1 MKEKDQAV
9 TFLGKDTEFEGT
21 LTFHG
26 AIRIDGHFKG
36 EITADGSLVV
46 GEDAM
51 IEANIHVSYIVV
63 RGEVHGNIIAD
74 QRVDIRAPA
83 KVFANIQTPTV
94 MIDEGVIFEGNVFV
108 KDGII
113 EKVEHLN
120 PLVKSPAPAD
130 GVVAQTVAAATQQAG
145 SCCPDTAAGAVPP
158 VP

>member
-21 LTFHG
+21 LTFQG

-51 IEANIHVSYIVV
+51 IEANIHVSYNVV

-83 KVFANIQTPTV
+83 KVI
-94 MIDEGVIFEGNVFV
+94 
-108 KDGII
+108 
-113 EKVEHLN
+113 
-120 PLVKSPAPAD
+120 
-130 GVVAQTVAAATQQAG
+130 
-145 SCCPDTAAGAVPP
+145 
-158 VP
+158 